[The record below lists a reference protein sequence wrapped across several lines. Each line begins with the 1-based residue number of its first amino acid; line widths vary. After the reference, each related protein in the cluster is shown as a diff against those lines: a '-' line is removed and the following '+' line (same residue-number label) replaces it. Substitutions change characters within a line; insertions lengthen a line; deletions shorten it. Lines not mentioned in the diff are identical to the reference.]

1 MNILELIL
9 KYSRTRISLTN
20 EKIAQLNILC
30 LWHIFGENF
39 EIFQVMKFQ
48 NDTLEITIG
57 ATIPEVKILV
67 WLNFWSVFKKILS
80 DDDSPQDPIMTHQKI
95 KNVINAVN

>member
-1 MNILELIL
+1 MIYFWW
-9 KYSRTRISLTN
+9 KF
-20 EKIAQLNILC
+20 QLFL
-30 LWHIFGENF
+30 
-39 EIFQVMKFQ
+39 VMKFQ
-48 NDTLEITIG
+48 NDTVAITIE

>member
-20 EKIAQLNILC
+20 EKIAQFYN
-30 LWHIFGENF
+30 LWHIFEENF
-39 EIFQVMKFQ
+39 EIFLAMKFQ
-48 NDTLEITIG
+48 NDTVAITIE
-57 ATIPEVKILV
+57 ATIPEMKTLV